1 MAGFGALV
9 VGALF
14 WVVIGYIAAEL
25 FSRMPGGA
33 REGGG
38 AMAGFFF
45 VGPVAGLLGVAL
57 GAWGVWQLLADA
69 ARTSTVGLSLV
80 GLLVA
85 LIVGVFFASQPT
97 IVLPDHFNGRRA
109 EWQVEVSSPSV
120 GWATVGPLRYE
131 FRSADGTEEFPALRD
146 RARKEGERTVIPGTL
161 VTRMIPRSKLLAVM
175 SRDSQLVCSTLNVEG
190 RPEETTEWSAWQ
202 EMEEGFQARW
212 RLVVAP
218 QQ

>member
-1 MAGFGALV
+1 MAGFGGLV
-9 VGALF
+9 MGAVF
-14 WVVIGYIAAEL
+14 WAVIGYIAAEM

-45 VGPVAGLLGVAL
+45 VGPVAGLVGVAL
-57 GAWGVWQLLADA
+57 GGWGVWRLLADA
-69 ARTSTVGLSLV
+69 SRTSTVGWTLAGVLAV
-80 GLLVA
+80 
-85 LIVGVFFASQPT
+85 LIVGSFVALQPKT
-97 IVLPDHFNGRRA
+97 VLPDHFNGRRA
-109 EWQVEVSSPSV
+109 EWQVEVSFPAGGSAAA
-120 GWATVGPLRYE
+120 GALRFE

-175 SRDSQLVCSTLNVEG
+175 SGDSQLVCSTLNVEG
-190 RPEETTEWSAWQ
+190 RPEETTEWSPWQ
-202 EMEEGFQARW
+202 DLEEGFQARW

-218 QQ
+218 